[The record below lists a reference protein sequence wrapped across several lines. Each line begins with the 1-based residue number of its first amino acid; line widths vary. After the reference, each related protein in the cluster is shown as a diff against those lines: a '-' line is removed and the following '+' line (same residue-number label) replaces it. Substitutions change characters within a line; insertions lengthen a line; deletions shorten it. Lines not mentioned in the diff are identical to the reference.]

1 MIDEFEMKGQSERF
15 DPRLFALI
23 PHRPPMLLI
32 NRIVNVS
39 EKQSSAIVL
48 IDEKTPFFDTKY
60 GVPSWIGI
68 EYMGQTAALIAGYQL
83 EQGLVKPYLGFLIGA
98 RSYQVKQAYF
108 SSGQSLQVHCQEEA
122 VVGNELAS
130 FNCKIYYDD
139 IDDWLAQASLS
150 VLRQP
155 LPK

>member
-1 MIDEFEMKGQSERF
+1 MTGESERF
-15 DPRLFALI
+15 DSRLLSLI

-48 IDEKTPFFDTKY
+48 IDEKTPFFDLKH
-60 GVPSWIGI
+60 GVPAWIGI

-83 EQGLVKPYLGFLIGA
+83 EQGLVEPHLGFLIGA
-98 RSYQVKQAYF
+98 RSYQAQQDYF
-108 SSGQSLQVHCQEEA
+108 PPGKSIQVHCQEEA

-139 IDDWLAQASLS
+139 INDWLAQASLS

-155 LPK
+155 LLK

>member
-1 MIDEFEMKGQSERF
+1 MIGKPERF

-48 IDEKTPFFDTKY
+48 IDEQSPFFDSKH
-60 GVPSWIGI
+60 GVPAWIGI
-68 EYMGQTAALIAGYQL
+68 EYMGQTAALIAGCQL
-83 EQGLVKPYLGFLIGA
+83 EKGLVEPHLGFLIGA
-98 RSYQVKQAYF
+98 RSYHVKQDYF
-108 SSGQSLQVHCQEEA
+108 SPGKPVQVCCQEEA
-122 VVGNELAS
+122 VVGNGLAS
-130 FNCKIYYDD
+130 FDCKIYYDD
-139 IDDWLAQASLS
+139 VNDWLAQASLS

-155 LPK
+155 IT